1 MRFLESVYFQEIIIL
16 VLDYSQVTSKKKQK
30 KSDNGDFSI
39 DESSRPNRATTWM
52 LAGYQC

>member
-1 MRFLESVYFQEIIIL
+1 MRFLEPVYFQEIIIL

-39 DESSRPNRATTWM
+39 DESSRPNRATT
-52 LAGYQC
+52 